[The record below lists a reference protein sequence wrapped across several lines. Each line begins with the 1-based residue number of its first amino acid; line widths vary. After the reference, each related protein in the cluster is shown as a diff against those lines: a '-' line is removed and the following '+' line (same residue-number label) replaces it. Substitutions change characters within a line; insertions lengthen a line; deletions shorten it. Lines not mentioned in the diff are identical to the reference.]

1 MALYHNQRFLELFLA
16 SVKYIEWMLS
26 FYNVKVI
33 DKKQTKMSIIKYLI
47 LIIIQQHTI
56 YWIGYK
62 TVDNVS

>member
-33 DKKQTKMSIIKYLI
+33 DKKQTKKC
-47 LIIIQQHTI
+47 
-56 YWIGYK
+56 
-62 TVDNVS
+62 